1 MPKYSK
7 KKILNRID
15 NIIDKTKKWEK
26 CSNSKCKEFVKM
38 NKKLK
43 KKFKPILVKSDLTN
57 LNSITKKLK
66 QIETKFKKSNKN
78 YTKLERQCQC
88 KTCKTDFVKLN
99 KLLIKENNNNIREFK
114 NLKKLKNIKRNKEQL
129 KFINET
135 IKLYEDVVDK
145 ELKKASC

>member
-7 KKILNRID
+7 KEILNRID
-15 NIIDKTKKWEK
+15 NIKDKTKKWEK

-38 NKKLK
+38 DRKLK
-43 KKFKPILVKSDLTN
+43 KKFKSILVESDLTN

-66 QIETKFKKSNKN
+66 KIENKFTKSNKN

-99 KLLIKENNNNIREFK
+99 KLLIKENNINIKDFK
-114 NLKKLKNIKRNKEQL
+114 NLKKLKPIKQNKEQL

-135 IKLYEDVVDK
+135 IRLYEEEINK
-145 ELKKASC
+145 ELKRASC

>member
-7 KKILNRID
+7 KEILNRIN
-15 NIIDKTKKWEK
+15 NIKDKTKKWEK

-38 NKKLK
+38 DRKLK
-43 KKFKPILVKSDLTN
+43 KKFKSILVESDLTN

-66 QIETKFKKSNKN
+66 KIENKFTKSNKN

-99 KLLIKENNNNIREFK
+99 KLLIKENNINIKDFK
-114 NLKKLKNIKRNKEQL
+114 NLKKLKPIKQNKEQL

-135 IKLYEDVVDK
+135 IRLYEDVINK
-145 ELKKASC
+145 ELKRASC

>member
-7 KKILNRID
+7 KEILNRID
-15 NIIDKTKKWEK
+15 NIKDKTKKWEK

-38 NKKLK
+38 DRKLK
-43 KKFKPILVKSDLTN
+43 KKFKSILVESDLTN

-66 QIETKFKKSNKN
+66 KIENKFTKSNKN

-99 KLLIKENNNNIREFK
+99 KLLIKENNINIKDFK
-114 NLKKLKNIKRNKEQL
+114 NLKKLKPIKQNKEQL

-135 IKLYEDVVDK
+135 IRLYEEVINK
-145 ELKKASC
+145 ELKRASC